1 MRARGKGVPVRDA
14 IKAITENSTVS
25 FSVLMGVGGAILF
38 GYNLIL
44 NTKFQADTVSL
55 AEAKLE
61 ERVSRVEQ
69 AQSDSQSIK
78 TDIAVIKANIENIQK
93 NLQATQGRK

>member
-1 MRARGKGVPVRDA
+1 MSGTLKT
-14 IKAITENSTVS
+14 ITENSTVS
-25 FSVLMGVGGAILF
+25 FGVLMGVGGALLF
-38 GYNLIL
+38 GYNLIM

-61 ERVSRVEQ
+61 GRVSHLEQ
-69 AQSDSQSIK
+69 DESDMQSIK

-93 NLQATQGRK
+93 SLPLTTQGRK